1 MSDAPASSNL
11 TVLWIKAQPAVA
23 AYLHSVIYDRH
34 HAEDLLQQ
42 TAMHCTDKFDQ
53 FDPARSFTAWALG
66 MARLN
71 ALHYMRTK
79 GRDRHCFGDDMLA
92 TLAEAQQ
99 TVHEEEGQELTC
111 ALRECLDGLPRHSRR
126 MVELRH
132 LRGLSP
138 TVIGEK
144 IGRTGNN
151 VAVTLHRIRKGLGKC
166 ISQRIEGEGPGGE

>member
-1 MSDAPASSNL
+1 M
-11 TVLWIKAQPAVA
+11 KAQPAVA

-42 TAMHCTDKFDQ
+42 TAMHCTDKFET
-53 FDPARSFTAWALG
+53 FDASRSFTAWALG

-71 ALHYMRTK
+71 ALHYMRTT
-79 GRDRHCFGDDMLA
+79 GRDRHRFGDDVLA
-92 TLAEAQQ
+92 SLAQAQAEF
-99 TVHEEEGQELTC
+99 HEEEGEELTC
-111 ALRECLDGLPRHSRR
+111 ALRACLDGLPRHSRR

-132 LRGLSP
+132 LRGLTP
-138 TVIGEK
+138 TAIGEK

-166 ISQRIEGEGPGGE
+166 ITQRVDEEGPGR